1 MAERNARIGMIL
13 FIVYLVLYVGFV
25 FLNTF
30 SAETMEM
37 LPYRGVN
44 LAIWYGFGLIIS
56 AFVLALLYGA
66 LCGEEKPGDEQ

>member
-1 MAERNARIGMIL
+1 MVERNARIGMIL
-13 FIVYLVLYVGFV
+13 FIVYLILYVGFV

-37 LPYRGVN
+37 LPYAGVN
-44 LAIWYGFGLIIS
+44 LAIWYGFGLIIA

-66 LCGEEKPGDEQ
+66 LCGEEKTGDEQ